1 MENVKNNVDS
11 CTYFKGLDEGLKY
24 AIRNLLPVGVLNN
37 HSRKG
42 VVLEIHDRPDPI
54 LAGCKKSGCCPQSE
68 KLSSVTKGLHRRF
81 LCAALF
87 GLT

>member
-1 MENVKNNVDS
+1 MENVKKNNVDS

-54 LAGCKKSGCCPQSE
+54 PC
-68 KLSSVTKGLHRRF
+68 GL
-81 LCAALF
+81 
-87 GLT
+87 